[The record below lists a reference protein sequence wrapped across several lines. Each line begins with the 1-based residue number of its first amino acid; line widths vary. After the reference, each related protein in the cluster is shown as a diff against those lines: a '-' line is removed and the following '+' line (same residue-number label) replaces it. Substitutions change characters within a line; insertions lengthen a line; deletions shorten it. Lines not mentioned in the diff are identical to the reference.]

1 MSSAKEYSEK
11 VSVPGVFTLV
21 LKRCVQNHRWG
32 LRGNSQS
39 LVVGEQNKAGPPCSL
54 LLLPSGGLG
63 RHRRQI
69 LMGEEALTGDRP
81 PPPLRLLLALLSIL
95 LPPLVP
101 LAGSAAGVGT
111 RRAPAAGPTCA
122 ASRQATCAAGCIP
135 VPWLCDGE
143 QQCPDGTDEQCEVAC
158 GGDPHV
164 WQCDDG
170 RCVSSSWRCDGVADC
185 LDGSDEQDCVC
196 GTKKVQCPGTHHCIP
211 HWELCDQHQDC
222 EDGWDEEGCPQQP
235 CLPGQWQCRN
245 RVCIMAEWK
254 CNGIDDCGDSS
265 DEDVCATCPPGMV
278 RCDEGKCILESLM
291 CNEEADCL
299 DGTDEPSTCDQ
310 SCFVRNGGCAETCA
324 DTHWGVQCSCGA
336 GWVLQADGQSC
347 ADVDEC
353 SLEYSPCSQLC
364 SNTPGTYSCACLRGY
379 TLQHGT
385 ACEVTDNATQILVAV
400 GQDLALL
407 DVRTQAYRPR
417 LSTKTESRALVYDQ
431 LRETYFW
438 LTEDGELRV
447 HSLGK
452 GTQPLYAD
460 AREVNSISLDWFT
473 GQLYWASSHPPA
485 ICAGLGDGRGY
496 VTVLGKDIA
505 PEQLTVHPAARSLY
519 WVNRGQRGRTVIAAA
534 GMDGSNRRELTV
546 VPMEEPVGLSLDHVA
561 GRLYW
566 ISEYKESIET
576 LRVDGSGRHS
586 FHAVLRSHTEPLGL
600 AVFESRFFWTDG
612 TELVSATLASP
623 QEHAVLLRAPVSAF
637 TVVHALQQPPRDT
650 AACAPGL
657 CSHLCLLSP
666 VHPRGYKCACPEGL
680 FLLPSGKCTE
690 LSIMYASGKAISL
703 VHVGPGAH
711 SKWVQE
717 WQEPFHLQDVD
728 WQRSVLYGTD
738 DRGMLLSVVGH
749 PGRREAIATGQPVCS
764 ARVDIR
770 SGDLYW
776 LACNRRDIGVIR
788 TSDMF
793 PRILHRARSS
803 IQHLFLDWQRGAL
816 YWLARGQPLQQLSLA
831 GGAPWDAWNETWPGD
846 LPAAMDSR
854 AFSVLWSSTLGLQAL
869 SLTKRQ
875 AVTLAPSWPHGLV
888 AAFEPYLVS
897 ANGTALLLWD
907 RRTLALV
914 LSMPAASVQGVVAF
928 VGSELQAVPPSK
940 GSALPLPP
948 PVTTT
953 VRTTAS
959 TTAARPTTSTTRST
973 PSKTT
978 TVLTTTPA
986 PTSKATTS
994 SQSTPTTTTQST
1006 STKTTS
1012 LPTTATPTKTTTVQP
1027 TTTSTTTT
1035 TQALPT
1041 KVIVPRPTTTTQHPT
1056 SPARVVPPTPPLPSS
1071 PAQPL
1076 TPVLHLSCPRTH
1088 VSCRDGTECVAQEY
1102 LCDGEKDCADGSDE
1116 DGCAQLCNT
1125 PGAFHCASG
1134 AMCVG
1139 AGERCDGVPQCPD
1152 ASDETGCWT
1161 PTQECALRCDAATR
1175 CIPKSWL
1182 CDGHA
1187 DCLDHTDEQG
1197 CVPKECGPAE
1207 FPCRNGQCV
1216 ALALHCDGDHD
1227 CQDHSDEEG
1236 CAVPRPLLCRAG
1248 EVTCS
1253 HSGECVP
1260 EAWRCDG
1267 AADCGDGTDEQDC
1280 PWEEALCGDQQWGCS
1295 HGHEC
1300 IPDVWRCDGET
1311 DCTDGSDEAGC
1322 QPAPCQSHEYPCGL
1336 GTCLNASLVCD
1347 GRQDCAD
1354 GSDEGGNCSVPC
1366 KQSCA
1371 HLCYPSPQGPRC
1383 WCGPGYRLAE
1393 DSLFCMDIDEC
1404 TEWGEGA
1411 CSQTCL
1417 NAPGSYSCGCL
1428 PGYLLEP
1435 DGRVCKLTG
1444 PEPVLLVAV
1453 QSEVLSYGLRSG
1465 RKEVLL
1471 ATDKDRV
1478 IFSLDYDLV
1487 ERKVFWMDL
1496 ATESIRWQD
1505 LNSGKKGTL
1514 VKGVRSDCIA
1524 VDWLGRNLYWTDGAA
1539 GQVLATRLGA
1549 AWQGIPEYT
1558 VVMDGDL
1565 DQPHSLVL
1573 QPLAGLLY
1581 WSEVGS
1587 HPRLMESTMDGSRWH
1602 VLLAKGLGWPTALA
1616 LDLPTQRIFWL
1627 DEKLGSVSSARLDG
1641 TSVKVLKLSW
1651 VQSPFAAAVC
1661 EGQIYWSERKTW
1673 SVQQV
1678 DKASGKN
1685 RTTLLKQHG
1694 QPHGLQVM
1702 HPALRPTAPNP
1713 CETRGCSHL
1722 CLLSARHTGQC
1733 RCPPRLVLAADETTC
1748 LPLRDSAFALLVSP
1762 AAVAQVYLKDLPAT
1776 SGSQE
1781 LPLHRALPLAKVG
1794 HLTAI
1799 DYAVKDKSLY
1809 FAEVGGNSIGLLRL
1823 KDWRRLSWKK
1833 AVAVEGTVTSLALDW
1848 LSGNLYWIRGQPP
1861 SIHVAAPG
1869 GRWTLALLSEG
1880 LQGAAWLA
1888 LCPRASTMCFITAAG
1903 SHGPGATVECAAMD
1917 GTGRRAVW
1925 RRARAPTGLTFG
1937 AAGTRLYWAD
1947 HERGTIS
1954 SVELDGSHFRVVREG
1969 LHGLSLFAIG
1979 EGFLLWST
1987 TSTNGSSKIWHSRL
2001 ERAERWWFAM
2011 EKDLV
2016 AMRIYSQ
2023 FSQEGTNACAKSNGG
2038 CAQLCLPNPAGR
2050 QCRCSHGYHLV
2061 RGAACAPA
2069 LSCPATLQ
2077 PCSDLQSCIS
2087 GEQVCDG
2094 RSDCADGSDESD
2106 CPSQQV
2112 GTQVPAVSPS
2122 GMSHVEEQKPAS
2134 PATALQPRQP
2144 SPSPPAA
2151 PGPRE
2156 HGEPFLVPPSTEE
2169 VLRAVPCSSE
2179 TCNLRG
2185 DCAIEA
2191 GRVTCHC
2198 ALGYRGDYC
2207 EEAEVQPLAGPIVLG
2222 VAVLLLLAAAAVG
2235 TLAYMRRRDRRRRTS
2250 STASTRVLTL
2260 YHRESDPEE
2269 EDEEEEEELPPKSD
2283 TFVNEAYD
2291 GKEELPALP
2300 RKGPSHP
2307 NTVFS

>member
-1 MSSAKEYSEK
+1 
-11 VSVPGVFTLV
+11 
-21 LKRCVQNHRWG
+21 
-32 LRGNSQS
+32 
-39 LVVGEQNKAGPPCSL
+39 
-54 LLLPSGGLG
+54 
-63 RHRRQI
+63 
-69 LMGEEALTGDRP
+69 MGRP

-95 LPPLVP
+95 LPPLLP
-101 LAGSAAGVGT
+101 LAGSAAGAGI
-111 RRAPAAGPTCA
+111 RRAH
-122 ASRQATCAAGCIP
+122 
-135 VPWLCDGE
+135 
-143 QQCPDGTDEQCEVAC
+143 VAC

-170 RCVSSSWRCDGVADC
+170 RCVSSSWRCDGAADC

-291 CNEEADCL
+291 CNEENDCL
-299 DGTDEPSTCDQ
+299 DGTDEPNTC
-310 SCFVRNGGCAETCA
+310 
-324 DTHWGVQCSCGA
+324 
-336 GWVLQADGQSC
+336 
-347 ADVDEC
+347 DVDEC

-364 SNTPGTYSCACLRGY
+364 SNTPGTYSCACLQGY
-379 TLQHGT
+379 TLRHGT

-407 DVRTQAYRPR
+407 DVRTQAYRPQ
-417 LSTKTESRALVYDQ
+417 LSTQTEPRALVYDQ
-431 LRETYFW
+431 LRETYYW
-438 LTEDGELRV
+438 LTEDGEIHV
-447 HSLGK
+447 HPLGK
-452 GTQPLYAD
+452 GTQSLYAD

-485 ICAGLGDGRGY
+485 IYAGLGDGRGY
-496 VTVLGKDIA
+496 VTVLGKDIV

-534 GMDGSNRRELTV
+534 GMDGSNKRELTV

-586 FHAVLRSHTEPLGL
+586 FHTVLRRHTEPLGL

-612 TELVSATLASP
+612 TELVSATWASP
-623 QEHAVLLRAPVSAF
+623 QEHAVLLRAPISAF
-637 TVVHALQQPPRDT
+637 TVVHALQQPPQ
-650 AACAPGL
+650 
-657 CSHLCLLSP
+657 
-666 VHPRGYKCACPEGL
+666 
-680 FLLPSGKCTE
+680 

-711 SKWVQE
+711 SRWVQE
-717 WQEPFHLQDVD
+717 WQEPFYLQDVD

-738 DRGMLLSVVGH
+738 DRGTLLSVVGH
-749 PGRREAIATGQPVCS
+749 PGRREAIATGRPVCS

-854 AFSVLWSSTLGLQAL
+854 AFSLLWCSGLGLRAL

-907 RRTLALV
+907 RRTLTLV
-914 LSMPAASVQGVVAF
+914 LTMPAADVQGVVAF
-928 VGSELQAVPPSK
+928 VDSELQA
-940 GSALPLPP
+940 
-948 PVTTT
+948 
-953 VRTTAS
+953 
-959 TTAARPTTSTTRST
+959 
-973 PSKTT
+973 
-978 TVLTTTPA
+978 
-986 PTSKATTS
+986 
-994 SQSTPTTTTQST
+994 
-1006 STKTTS
+1006 
-1012 LPTTATPTKTTTVQP
+1012 
-1027 TTTSTTTT
+1027 
-1035 TQALPT
+1035 
-1041 KVIVPRPTTTTQHPT
+1041 
-1056 SPARVVPPTPPLPSS
+1056 
-1071 PAQPL
+1071 
-1076 TPVLHLSCPRTH
+1076 
-1088 VSCRDGTECVAQEY
+1088 
-1102 LCDGEKDCADGSDE
+1102 
-1116 DGCAQLCNT
+1116 
-1125 PGAFHCASG
+1125 GAFHCASG
-1134 AMCVG
+1134 AVCVT

-1197 CVPKECGPAE
+1197 CGETLGLDGTGGPGVACPMGACTSFPVGPGAGTAWGNLLSSWRGRNLLSAMSPLVGWGWGQCTRSALALPTAPKECGPAE
-1207 FPCRNGQCV
+1207 FSCRSGQCV

-1227 CQDHSDEEG
+1227 CQDGSDEEG
-1236 CAVPRPLLCRAG
+1236 CAVPRPLLCREG
-1248 EVTCS
+1248 EVRCS

-1260 EAWRCDG
+1260 EAWHCDG
-1267 AADCGDGTDEQDC
+1267 AADCRDGTDEQRC
-1280 PWEEALCGDQQWGCS
+1280 RCS
-1295 HGHEC
+1295 
-1300 IPDVWRCDGET
+1300 
-1311 DCTDGSDEAGC
+1311 
-1322 QPAPCQSHEYPCGL
+1322 
-1336 GTCLNASLVCD
+1336 
-1347 GRQDCAD
+1347 
-1354 GSDEGGNCSVPC
+1354 
-1366 KQSCA
+1366 
-1371 HLCYPSPQGPRC
+1371 
-1383 WCGPGYRLAE
+1383 PGYRLAK
-1393 DSLFCMDIDEC
+1393 DGLSCMDIDEC

-1435 DGRVCKLTG
+1435 DGHVCKLTG
-1444 PEPVLLVAV
+1444 AEPVLLVAV
-1453 QSEVLSYGLRSG
+1453 QSEVLAYGLRSG
-1465 RKEVLL
+1465 HKEVLL
-1471 ATDKDRV
+1471 TTDKDRV
-1478 IFSLDYDLV
+1478 VFSLDYDLV

-1505 LNSGKKGTL
+1505 LSSGKKGTL
-1514 VKGVRSDCIA
+1514 VKGVKSDCIA

-1565 DQPHSLVL
+1565 DQPHSLVV

-1587 HPRLMESTMDGSRWH
+1587 HPRLMESTMDGSRRH
-1602 VLLAKGLGWPTALA
+1602 VLLAQGLGWPTALA

-1641 TSVKVLKLSW
+1641 TSVKVLKLGW
-1651 VQSPFAAAVC
+1651 VRSPFAAAVC
-1661 EGQIYWSERKTW
+1661 EGQLYWSERKTW

-1694 QPHGLQVM
+1694 QPHGLQV
-1702 HPALRPTAPNP
+1702 
-1713 CETRGCSHL
+1713 
-1722 CLLSARHTGQC
+1722 
-1733 RCPPRLVLAADETTC
+1733 
-1748 LPLRDSAFALLVSP
+1748 
-1762 AAVAQVYLKDLPAT
+1762 YLKDLPTT
-1776 SGSQE
+1776 SGSQG
-1781 LPLHRALPLAKVG
+1781 LPPHRTLPLAKVG

-1823 KDWRRLSWKK
+1823 KDWGRLSWKK

-1848 LSGNLYWIRGQPP
+1848 LSGNLYWIGGQLP

-1869 GRWTLALLSEG
+1869 GRWALALLSEG

-1888 LCPRASTMCFITAAG
+1888 LCPRASTMCFVTAAG

-1937 AAGTRLYWAD
+1937 AAGTRLYWAE

-1954 SVELDGSHFRVVREG
+1954 SIELDGSHFRVVREG

-1987 TSTNGSSKIWHSRL
+1987 TSTNGSSKIWHSRM
-2001 ERAERWWFAM
+2001 ERAESWWFPM

-2050 QCRCSHGYHLV
+2050 QCRCSPGYHLV

-2069 LSCPATLQ
+2069 VSCPAALQ
-2077 PCSDLQSCIS
+2077 PCPDFQSCIS
-2087 GEQVCDG
+2087 GKQVCDG
-2094 RSDCADGSDESD
+2094 RPDCADGSDESD
-2106 CPSQQV
+2106 CPSRQMR
-2112 GTQVPAVSPS
+2112 TQVPAVSPS

-2134 PATALQPRQP
+2134 PTTAPQPRQP
-2144 SPSPPAA
+2144 SPSSPAA

-2191 GRVTCHC
+2191 GRVRCHC
-2198 ALGYRGDYC
+2198 ALGYRGNYC
-2207 EEAEVQPLAGPIVLG
+2207 EEAEVQPFAGPIALG

-2235 TLAYMRRRDRRRRTS
+2235 ALAYMRRRDRRRRTS

-2291 GKEELPALP
+2291 GKDVSNNRSRP
-2300 RKGPSHP
+2300 G
-2307 NTVFS
+2307 

>member
-1 MSSAKEYSEK
+1 
-11 VSVPGVFTLV
+11 
-21 LKRCVQNHRWG
+21 
-32 LRGNSQS
+32 
-39 LVVGEQNKAGPPCSL
+39 
-54 LLLPSGGLG
+54 
-63 RHRRQI
+63 
-69 LMGEEALTGDRP
+69 MGRP

-95 LPPLVP
+95 LPLPP
-101 LAGSAAGVGT
+101 AGIAAGAGT
-111 RRAPAAGPTCA
+111 RRAPSTDPTCA
-122 ASRQATCAAGCIP
+122 ASRQAACGAGCIP
-135 VPWLCDGE
+135 IPWLCDGE
-143 QQCPDGTDEQCEVAC
+143 QQCPDGTDEQCDVAC

-170 RCVSSSWRCDGVADC
+170 RCVSSSWRCDGAADC

-196 GTKKVQCPGTHHCIP
+196 GAKKVQCPGTHHCIP
-211 HWELCDQHQDC
+211 HWELCDRHQDC

-265 DEDVCATCPPGMV
+265 DEDVCAPCPPGMV

-291 CNEEADCL
+291 CNDEDDCL
-299 DGTDEPSTCDQ
+299 DGTDEPSTCGR
-310 SCFVRNGGCAETCA
+310 SCFVRNGGCAETCT

-364 SNTPGTYSCACLRGY
+364 RNTPGAFSCTCLQGY
-379 TLQHGT
+379 TLWHGT
-385 ACEVTDNATQILVAV
+385 ACEVADNATQILVAV

-407 DVRTQAYRPR
+407 DVRTQAYRPL
-417 LSTKTESRALVYDQ
+417 LSTETEPRALVYDL
-431 LRETYFW
+431 LRETYYW
-438 LTEDGELRV
+438 LTEDGELRAY
-447 HSLGK
+447 LPGK
-452 GTQPLYAD
+452 GTRPLYAD
-460 AREVNSISLDWFT
+460 AGEVNSISVDWFT
-473 GQLYWASSHPPA
+473 GQLYWASSHPAA

-496 VTVLGKDIA
+496 VTVLGKDVA
-505 PEQLTVHPAARSLY
+505 PEQLAVHPAARSLY
-519 WVNRGQRGRTVIAAA
+519 WVNRGQRGRTVISAA
-534 GMDGSNRRELTV
+534 GMDGSNRQELTV
-546 VPMEEPVGLSLDHVA
+546 VSMEEPVGLTLDHVA

-586 FHAVLRSHTEPLGL
+586 FPAVLRSHTEPLGL

-612 TELVSATLASP
+612 TELVSATRASP
-623 QEHAVLLRAPVSAF
+623 QEHAVLLRAPVTAF
-637 TVVHALQQPPRDT
+637 TVLHALQQPPRDT

-680 FLLPSGKCTE
+680 FLLPSGKCAE
-690 LSIMYASGKAISL
+690 LSIVYASGKAISL
-703 VHVGPGAH
+703 VQVGPGAH
-711 SKWVQE
+711 SKRLQE
-717 WQEPFHLQDVD
+717 WRESFHLQDVD
-728 WQRSVLYGTD
+728 WQRLVLYGTD
-738 DRGMLLSVVGH
+738 DRGTLLRVVGH
-749 PGRREAIATGQPVCS
+749 PGRRETIATGLPVCS

-776 LACNRRDIGVIR
+776 LACNRRDIRVIQA
-788 TSDMF
+788 SDMS

-831 GGAPWDAWNETWPGD
+831 GGAPRDAWNETWPGD

-854 AFSVLWSSTLGLQAL
+854 AFSLLWSSALGLRAL

-875 AVTLAPSWPHGLV
+875 AVTLAPSWSHGLV

-914 LSMPAASVQGVVAF
+914 LSLPAAGVQGVVAF
-928 VGSELQAVPPSK
+928 VGSEPQAVPVPLPVPPSK

-953 VRTTAS
+953 TRTTTS
-959 TTAARPTTSTTRST
+959 TTAARPTTSTTRPT

-978 TVLTTTPA
+978 TALTTTPA
-986 PTSKATTS
+986 PTSKATT
-994 SQSTPTTTTQST
+994 TPVTTTSQST
-1006 STKTTS
+1006 STKTTPV
-1012 LPTTATPTKTTTVQP
+1012 PTTAWTTPTKTTTVQP
-1027 TTTSTTTT
+1027 ATTSTTTT
-1035 TQALPT
+1035 TRSLLT
-1041 KVIVPRPTTTTQHPT
+1041 KTTAPWPTTSTQRPT
-1056 SPARVVPPTPPLPSS
+1056 SPARVVPPTPPLLSS
-1071 PAQPL
+1071 PAHPL
-1076 TPVLHLSCPRTH
+1076 TPVPHLSCPRTH
-1088 VSCRDGTECVAQEY
+1088 VPCHDGTECVAQEY
-1102 LCDGEKDCADGSDE
+1102 MCDGEKDCADGSDE
-1116 DGCAQLCNT
+1116 DGCAQLCDT

-1134 AMCVG
+1134 AVCVG
-1139 AGERCDGVPQCPD
+1139 AGERCNGVPQCPD
-1152 ASDETGCWT
+1152 ASDEAGCWS

-1175 CIPKSWL
+1175 CVPESWL

-1187 DCLDHTDEQG
+1187 DCLDHADEQG
-1197 CVPKECGPAE
+1197 CVPKKCGPAE
-1207 FPCRNGQCV
+1207 FSCRSGQCV
-1216 ALALHCDGDHD
+1216 ALALRCDGDRD
-1227 CQDHSDEEG
+1227 CRDGSDEEG
-1236 CAVPRPLLCRAG
+1236 CAVPRPLLCRPG
-1248 EVTCS
+1248 EVACP

-1260 EAWRCDG
+1260 EAWRCDS
-1267 AADCGDGTDEQDC
+1267 AADCRDGTDEQGC
-1280 PWEEALCGDQQWGCS
+1280 PWEEGLCGDRQWGCS
-1295 HGHEC
+1295 HGHKC
-1300 IPDVWRCDGET
+1300 IPDVWRCDGEN

-1322 QPAPCQSHEYPCGL
+1322 QPAPCQSHEYLCGL
-1336 GTCLNASLVCD
+1336 GACLNASLVCD

-1354 GSDEGGNCSVPC
+1354 GLDEGGNCSVPC
-1366 KQSCA
+1366 QQSCT

-1383 WCGPGYRLAE
+1383 WCDPGYRLAK
-1393 DSLFCMDIDEC
+1393 DGLSCMDIDEC
-1404 TEWGEGA
+1404 TEWGEEA

-1435 DGRVCKLTG
+1435 DGHVCKLGG
-1444 PEPVLLVAV
+1444 PEPMLLVAV
-1453 QSEVLSYGLRSG
+1453 QSELLSCGLRSG
-1465 RKEVLL
+1465 HEEVLL
-1471 ATDKDRV
+1471 PTDKDRV
-1478 IFSLDYDLV
+1478 VFSLDYDLV
-1487 ERKVFWMDL
+1487 ERKIFWMDL

-1505 LNSGKKGTL
+1505 FDLGKKGTL

-1549 AWQGIPEYT
+1549 AWRGIPEYT

-1565 DQPHSLVL
+1565 DRPHSLVL

-1587 HPRLMESTMDGSRWH
+1587 HPRLMEATMDGSRRH
-1602 VLLAKGLGWPTALA
+1602 VLLAQGLGWPTALA
-1616 LDLPTQRIFWL
+1616 LDLPTWRIFWL
-1627 DEKLGSVSSARLDG
+1627 DEKLGSVGSARLDG
-1641 TSVKVLKLSW
+1641 TSVKVLQLGW

-1661 EGQIYWSERKTW
+1661 EGELYWSERKAW
-1673 SVQQV
+1673 SVQRV

-1685 RTTLLKQHG
+1685 RTVLLKRHG
-1694 QPHGLQVM
+1694 EPHGLQVI
-1702 HPALRPTAPNP
+1702 HPALRPAAPNP
-1713 CETRGCSHL
+1713 CATRGCSHL
-1722 CLLSARHTGQC
+1722 CLLSTRHTGQC
-1733 RCPPRLVLAADETTC
+1733 RCPAGLTLAADETTC

-1762 AAVAQVYLKDLPAT
+1762 AAVAQVYLKDLPTTA
-1776 SGSQE
+1776 GSHS
-1781 LPLHRALPLAKVG
+1781 LPPHRALPLAKVG
-1794 HLTAI
+1794 HLTAV

-1809 FAEVGGNSIGLLRL
+1809 FAEVGGDSIGLLRL
-1823 KDWRRLSWKK
+1823 KDWGRLSWKQ

-1848 LSGNLYWIRGQPP
+1848 LSGNLYWIGGQLP

-1869 GRWTLALLSEG
+1869 GRWALALLSEG

-1888 LCPRASTMCFITAAG
+1888 LCPRASTMCFVTAAG
-1903 SHGPGATVECAAMD
+1903 SRRPGAMVECAAMD
-1917 GTGRRAVW
+1917 GTGRRVVW
-1925 RRARAPTGLTFG
+1925 RKARAPTGLAFG
-1937 AAGTRLYWAD
+1937 GAGTRLYWAD
-1947 HERGTIS
+1947 RERGTIS
-1954 SVELDGSHFRVVREG
+1954 SVKLDGSQFRVVREG
-1969 LHGLSLFAIG
+1969 LHSLSLFAVG

-1987 TSTNGSSKIWHSRL
+1987 TSANGSSKIWHSRL
-2001 ERAERWWFAM
+2001 ERAESWWFPM
-2011 EKDLV
+2011 EQELV

-2023 FSQEGTNACAKSNGG
+2023 FSQEGTNGCAKSNGG

-2050 QCRCSHGYHLV
+2050 LCRCSPGYHLV
-2061 RGAACAPA
+2061 RGVACTLAVP
-2069 LSCPATLQ
+2069 CPTPLQ
-2077 PCSDLQSCIS
+2077 PCPDLQSCIS
-2087 GEQVCDG
+2087 AEQVCDG
-2094 RSDCADGSDESD
+2094 HPDCADGSDESD
-2106 CPSQQV
+2106 CSSVEV
-2112 GTQVPAVSPS
+2112 GKQVPTVAPS
-2122 GMSHVEEQKPAS
+2122 GMSHVEEQK
-2134 PATALQPRQP
+2134 TALPTAAPKPLQP
-2144 SPSPPAA
+2144 SPSLPTA
-2151 PGPRE
+2151 PGPRK

-2169 VLRAVPCSSE
+2169 VLGAVPCSSE

-2185 DCAIEA
+2185 DCAIEG

-2207 EEAEVQPLAGPIVLG
+2207 EEAEVQPIAGPITLG

-2235 TLAYMRRRDRRRRTS
+2235 ALAYMRRRDRRRRTS

-2269 EDEEEEEELPPKSD
+2269 EDDEEEELPPKSD

-2291 GKEELPALP
+2291 GKEELPAPL
-2300 RKGPSHP
+2300 RKGPSRP
-2307 NTVFS
+2307 DTVFS

>member
-1 MSSAKEYSEK
+1 MLPAVETPMFG
-11 VSVPGVFTLV
+11 SVTMAGVFL
-21 LKRCVQNHRWG
+21 
-32 LRGNSQS
+32 
-39 LVVGEQNKAGPPCSL
+39 
-54 LLLPSGGLG
+54 
-63 RHRRQI
+63 
-69 LMGEEALTGDRP
+69 
-81 PPPLRLLLALLSIL
+81 
-95 LPPLVP
+95 
-101 LAGSAAGVGT
+101 AAGVVMVLLT
-111 RRAPAAGPTCA
+111 AWMALM
-122 ASRQATCAAGCIP
+122 SRT
-135 VPWLCDGE
+135 V
-143 QQCPDGTDEQCEVAC
+143 
-158 GGDPHV
+158 
-164 WQCDDG
+164 
-170 RCVSSSWRCDGVADC
+170 
-185 LDGSDEQDCVC
+185 
-196 GTKKVQCPGTHHCIP
+196 
-211 HWELCDQHQDC
+211 
-222 EDGWDEEGCPQQP
+222 
-235 CLPGQWQCRN
+235 WQCRN

-265 DEDVCATCPPGMV
+265 DEDVCAPCPPGMV

-291 CNEEADCL
+291 CNDEDDCL
-299 DGTDEPSTCDQ
+299 DGTDEPSTC
-310 SCFVRNGGCAETCA
+310 
-324 DTHWGVQCSCGA
+324 
-336 GWVLQADGQSC
+336 
-347 ADVDEC
+347 DVDEC

-364 SNTPGTYSCACLRGY
+364 SNTPGSFSCTCLQGY
-379 TLQHGT
+379 TLRHGT

-407 DVRTQAYRPR
+407 DVRTQAYRPL
-417 LSTKTESRALVYDQ
+417 LSTETEPRALVYDL
-431 LRETYFW
+431 LRETYYW
-438 LTEDGELRV
+438 LTQDGELRV
-447 HSLGK
+447 HLPGK

-460 AREVNSISLDWFT
+460 VREVNSISVDWFT

-496 VTVLGKDIA
+496 VTVLGKDIV

-534 GMDGSNRRELTV
+534 GMDGSNRWELTV
-546 VPMEEPVGLSLDHVA
+546 VSMEEPVGLSLDHVA

-612 TELVSATLASP
+612 TELVSATWASP
-623 QEHAVLLRAPVSAF
+623 QEHAVLLRATVSSFA
-637 TVVHALQQPPRDT
+637 VLHALQQPPQ
-650 AACAPGL
+650 
-657 CSHLCLLSP
+657 
-666 VHPRGYKCACPEGL
+666 
-680 FLLPSGKCTE
+680 

-703 VHVGPGAH
+703 VHVGPGTH
-711 SKWVQE
+711 SKQVQD
-717 WQEPFHLQDVD
+717 WQESFHLQDVD

-738 DRGMLLSVVGH
+738 DHGLLLRVVGH
-749 PGRREAIATGQPVCS
+749 PGRREAIATGLPVCS
-764 ARVDIR
+764 ARVNIH

-788 TSDMF
+788 TTDMSL
-793 PRILHRARSS
+793 RILHRAHSS
-803 IQHLFLDWQRGAL
+803 IQHLFLDWRRGAL

-854 AFSVLWSSTLGLQAL
+854 AFSVLWSSTQGLRAL

-875 AVTLAPSWPHGLV
+875 AVTLAPSWSHGLV

-907 RRTLALV
+907 RRTLTLV
-914 LSMPAASVQGVVAF
+914 LSVPATGVQGVVVF

-953 VRTTAS
+953 MRTTTS
-959 TTAARPTTSTTRST
+959 TTAAHPTTSTMRPT

-978 TVLTTTPA
+978 TLLTTTPA
-986 PTSKATTS
+986 PTSKATTTR
-994 SQSTPTTTTQST
+994 QSTSTTTSQST
-1006 STKTTS
+1006 STKTTPA
-1012 LPTTATPTKTTTVQP
+1012 PTTARTTPTTAQTTLTKTTTVQLTITG
-1027 TTTSTTTT
+1027 TTTNTT
-1035 TQALPT
+1035 TQASPT
-1041 KVIVPRPTTTTQHPT
+1041 KVIAPWPTTTTQHPT
-1056 SPARVVPPTPPLPSS
+1056 SPARVVPSTPPLLSS
-1071 PAQPL
+1071 PARPR

-1102 LCDGEKDCADGSDE
+1102 VCDGEKDCADGSDE
-1116 DGCAQLCNT
+1116 DGCAQLCNI
-1125 PGAFHCASG
+1125 PGAFHCMSG
-1134 AMCVG
+1134 AMCIG

-1152 ASDETGCWT
+1152 ASDETGCWI
-1161 PTQECALRCDAATR
+1161 PTQECSLRCDAATR

-1187 DCLDHTDEQG
+1187 DCLDRTDEQG

-1207 FPCRNGQCV
+1207 FPCQSGQCV

-1227 CQDHSDEEG
+1227 CQDGSDEEG
-1236 CAVPRPLLCRAG
+1236 CAVPRPLLCR
-1248 EVTCS
+1248 V
-1253 HSGECVP
+1253 
-1260 EAWRCDG
+1260 
-1267 AADCGDGTDEQDC
+1267 
-1280 PWEEALCGDQQWGCS
+1280 
-1295 HGHEC
+1295 
-1300 IPDVWRCDGET
+1300 
-1311 DCTDGSDEAGC
+1311 
-1322 QPAPCQSHEYPCGL
+1322 
-1336 GTCLNASLVCD
+1336 
-1347 GRQDCAD
+1347 
-1354 GSDEGGNCSVPC
+1354 
-1366 KQSCA
+1366 
-1371 HLCYPSPQGPRC
+1371 
-1383 WCGPGYRLAE
+1383 GYRLAK
-1393 DSLFCMDIDEC
+1393 DGLSCVDIDEC

-1417 NAPGSYSCGCL
+1417 NAAGSYSCGCL

-1435 DGRVCKLTG
+1435 DGHLCKLTG
-1444 PEPVLLVAV
+1444 PEPTLLVAV

-1465 RKEVLL
+1465 HEEVLL

-1587 HPRLMESTMDGSRWH
+1587 HPRLMESSMDGSRQH
-1602 VLLAKGLGWPTALA
+1602 VLLAQGLGWPTALA

-1627 DEKLGSVSSARLDG
+1627 DEKLGGVGSAHLDG
-1641 TSVKVLKLSW
+1641 TNVKILKLGW

-1661 EGQIYWSERKTW
+1661 EGQLYWSERKTW

-1685 RTTLLKQHG
+1685 RTVLLKRHG

-1733 RCPPRLVLAADETTC
+1733 RCPARLVLAADETTC

-1762 AAVAQVYLKDLPAT
+1762 AAVAQVYLKDLPTT
-1776 SGSQE
+1776 SGSQG
-1781 LPLHRALPLAKVG
+1781 LPPQQALPLAKVG
-1794 HLTAI
+1794 RLTAI

-1809 FAEVGGNSIGLLRL
+1809 FAEVGGSSIRLLRM
-1823 KDWRRLSWKK
+1823 KDWGRLSWKK
-1833 AVAVEGTVTSLALDW
+1833 AVAVEGMVTSLALDW
-1848 LSGNLYWIRGQPP
+1848 LSGNLYWIEGQLP

-1869 GRWTLALLSEG
+1869 GRWALALLSEG

-1888 LCPRASTMCFITAAG
+1888 LCPRASTMCFVTAAG
-1903 SHGPGATVECAAMD
+1903 NHEPSAMVECAAMD
-1917 GTGRRAVW
+1917 GTGRRVVW

-1937 AAGTRLYWAD
+1937 GADTRLFWAD

-1987 TSTNGSSKIWHSRL
+1987 TSTNGSSKVWHSRL
-2001 ERAERWWFAM
+2001 ERAKSWWFPM
-2011 EKDLV
+2011 EQDLV

-2023 FSQEGTNACAKSNGG
+2023 FSQEG
-2038 CAQLCLPNPAGR
+2038 
-2050 QCRCSHGYHLV
+2050 
-2061 RGAACAPA
+2061 
-2069 LSCPATLQ
+2069 
-2077 PCSDLQSCIS
+2077 
-2087 GEQVCDG
+2087 
-2094 RSDCADGSDESD
+2094 
-2106 CPSQQV
+2106 PSQEV
-2112 GTQVPAVSPS
+2112 GMQVPAVSPS

-2134 PATALQPRQP
+2134 STTAPQSQQP
-2144 SPSPPAA
+2144 SLSLPAA
-2151 PGPRE
+2151 PGLQE
-2156 HGEPFLVPPSTEE
+2156 HGEPFLVSPSTEE
-2169 VLRAVPCSSE
+2169 VLGAVPCSSE

-2185 DCAIEA
+2185 DCTIEA

-2207 EEAEVQPLAGPIVLG
+2207 EEAEVQPLAGPITLG
-2222 VAVLLLLAAAAVG
+2222 VAVLLLLIAAAVG
-2235 TLAYMRRRDRRRRTS
+2235 ALAYMRGRDKRRRTS

-2269 EDEEEEEELPPKSD
+2269 EEEEEEEEELPPKSD

-2291 GKEELPALP
+2291 GKEELPALL
-2300 RKGPSHP
+2300 RKGPSHL
-2307 NTVFS
+2307 NTGGCS